1 MEQVLNLGLVA
12 HVDAGKTTTTE
23 QLLYRSGALRQL
35 GTVDEGTAQTDFLE
49 VEQRRGIS
57 VRSSQTSFFYKK
69 IRINL
74 IDTPGHLD
82 FIDEVEHALGVL
94 DGAVLILS
102 AIEGIQAQTKLLISA
117 LRLLNIPTLL
127 FVNKCD
133 RFGCDLS
140 ALPQRLEELLEAP
153 VFSLN
158 QISGEGKR
166 QLQERLFPL
175 DDLDYRRRLTEQ
187 LADTQERLGEW
198 FLTETI
204 PQKQELLFSRASV
217 VQREARFLC
226 FMEQQGWA

>member
-102 AIEGIQAQTKLLISA
+102 A
-117 LRLLNIPTLL
+117 
-127 FVNKCD
+127 V
-133 RFGCDLS
+133 
-140 ALPQRLEELLEAP
+140 
-153 VFSLN
+153 
-158 QISGEGKR
+158 
-166 QLQERLFPL
+166 
-175 DDLDYRRRLTEQ
+175 
-187 LADTQERLGEW
+187 
-198 FLTETI
+198 
-204 PQKQELLFSRASV
+204 
-217 VQREARFLC
+217 
-226 FMEQQGWA
+226 